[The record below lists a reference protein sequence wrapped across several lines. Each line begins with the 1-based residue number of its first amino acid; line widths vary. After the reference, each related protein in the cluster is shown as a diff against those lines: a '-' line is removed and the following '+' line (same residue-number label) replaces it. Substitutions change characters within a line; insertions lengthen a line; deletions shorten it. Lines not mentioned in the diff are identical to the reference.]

1 MTPDMRALCLVLIP
15 RTDLSIGDLRLM
27 LELAEAPRLMFSRL
41 VIRWPRLPRWVFM
54 LWFLSRYWWRW
65 WQVPGVRAQS
75 GRLEVPISSSPRAK
89 PPTASGQSA
98 SVKMILGLGELWKFG
113 SESDLEIQSY
123 VHPYYNFLYRQALAK
138 HTQSNSCL
146 HTSCGQMS
154 NKSIRCQRCQ
164 RTTLEFPPVFVWP
177 PAAWGVME
185 T

>member
-123 VHPYYNFLYRQALAK
+123 MYIHITILSIDKLL
-138 HTQSNSCL
+138 QSIL
-146 HTSCGQMS
+146 RVLTAVYTLPVV
-154 NKSIRCQRCQ
+154 KCQTR
-164 RTTLEFPPVFVWP
+164 
-177 PAAWGVME
+177 A
-185 T
+185 